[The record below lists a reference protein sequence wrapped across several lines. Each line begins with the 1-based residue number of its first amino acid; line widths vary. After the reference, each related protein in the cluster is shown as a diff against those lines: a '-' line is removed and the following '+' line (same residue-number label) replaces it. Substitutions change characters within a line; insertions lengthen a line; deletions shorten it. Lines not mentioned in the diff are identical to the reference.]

1 VAARPPL
8 TLAELAA
15 LDLGVLKGAGP
26 KRAEALASL
35 EVHNVLDL
43 LTHYPRRYLDR
54 TNEATVSQLVEGE
67 EASVLVTVQAVDS
80 RRVRGNRTMV
90 VATVGDGT
98 GTLRLTFFNQAWR
111 ERQLRPDLE
120 AFVHGKLELFR
131 GQRQMTNPVVDLVGD
146 RTGRIIA
153 VYPQS
158 EKAGIHSWD
167 IAKLVAE
174 ALRRSTER
182 GIEDPVPAGMRRAN
196 DLIEREPALR
206 AIHLPETMAD
216 LGPARRR
223 LVFDE
228 LFRLQ
233 LALVLRKRALERSE
247 AGVPHVVDGPLVRRF
262 VDTLPFGLTGAQAR
276 AIDEIAR
283 DLARPYPM
291 HRLLQGDVGAGKTV
305 VAVATLLAAVDGGH
319 QGALMAPTEV
329 LAEQHHAGISRMLDG
344 LTVDR
349 PGSLFAERPVRV
361 ELLTNRTGAAD
372 RKRILSG
379 LLTGEVDLVVGTH
392 ALIQE
397 KVAFA
402 SLGVAVIDEQHRFG
416 VEQRAALRAR
426 ADRHTPD
433 VLVMTATPIPRTAAM
448 TVYGDLDVS
457 VLDELPPGRTPIDT
471 RWIRAPGS
479 LEADDPGLDQLW
491 AAIRAGVDEGRQ
503 AYVVCPPDRR
513 ERESSKRR
521 RPSRC
526 SSAWPPRSCPV
537 CGSACSTAGW
547 VRRTRT
553 PPWRPSGPAR
563 STSWSRPRSSRSEWT
578 CPTPRPW

>member
-416 VEQRAALRAR
+416 VKQRAALRAR

-503 AYVVCPPDRR
+503 AYVVCPLI
-513 ERESSKRR
+513 E
-521 RPSRC
+521 
-526 SSAWPPRSCPV
+526 
-537 CGSACSTAGW
+537 
-547 VRRTRT
+547 
-553 PPWRPSGPAR
+553 
-563 STSWSRPRSSRSEWT
+563 
-578 CPTPRPW
+578 